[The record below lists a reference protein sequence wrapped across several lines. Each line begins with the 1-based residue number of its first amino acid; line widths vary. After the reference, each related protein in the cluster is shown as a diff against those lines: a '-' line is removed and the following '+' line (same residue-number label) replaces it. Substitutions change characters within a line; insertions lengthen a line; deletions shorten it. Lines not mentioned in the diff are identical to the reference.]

1 MNFFAPLIVLLLLAG
16 LIWVYSWQLVVAI
29 AVACISVPFA
39 VLFLAGAYE
48 LVAEGSPLLASDLAS
63 IAGLFAI
70 IGFAL
75 YLIFI
80 APAYYLLRHLSAPFQ
95 ITFPTL
101 VVMFNLGL
109 FVLLT
114 EQAPIQG
121 YVLVPLCG
129 LAHAWV
135 ILWLMRL
142 LPSAPTKQ

>member
-1 MNFFAPLIVLLLLAG
+1 MNFFAPLIVLLLLAV
-16 LIWVYSWQLVVAI
+16 LIWVYSWQLIVAI

-48 LVAEGSPLLASDLAS
+48 LLAEGSPLLVADLVI
-63 IAGLFAI
+63 IAGLFAF

-75 YLIFI
+75 YLVFI
-80 APAYYLLRHLSAPFQ
+80 APAYYLLRHLNAPFH
-95 ITFPTL
+95 ITFPAL

-109 FVLLT
+109 FVLLA

-121 YVLVPLCG
+121 YVLAPLCG
-129 LAHAWV
+129 LAHAWI

-142 LPSAPTKQ
+142 LPPVRSKR